1 MEISTNGLATIGDFE
16 GCKLEAYKCPAG
28 IWTIGYGHTKGVK
41 EGDRIT
47 QQEAIWL
54 LRDDLRWVQNAIDK
68 HVTAKLNQGQ
78 YDALASFI
86 FNVGEFAFASSTL
99 LKKLNAGDYAGAAN
113 EFLRWTKAKGR
124 ELPGLVRRRQH
135 EKELFLA

>member
-113 EFLRWTKAKGR
+113 EFLRWTKARGK